1 MDRLFYAP
9 DLKRFRYPLLLL
21 LVLALFAALVW
32 EFLFLDF
39 WNDEIYSL
47 KYFVF
52 NSYAAIV
59 TDYHV
64 PNNHILFNLLSR
76 LYLRAIGEEGLFALM
91 DHPWKLRL
99 LPLGYALLTL
109 WLTYES
115 GRRLAHPVLGLL
127 AAVVLATT
135 LPYLNFALQIRG
147 YGLSALWLMLLSYAC
162 LSYQQKPGFRYLPM
176 AAVSS
181 GLALYTLP
189 SNLYV
194 LLGGMAALFLTTLLD
209 ARSEG
214 WAALWRQPSL
224 ALLGSLVLGTGIG
237 LLLYAPVFWQVFSNP
252 YVAYDFFKWESL
264 LYYPKNLF
272 LTFSSGRWGLWLLF
286 AIGLLRFRDYAGWWR
301 GLLLLALVLL
311 MPLLLVFAL
320 GQAAPLRVFVNLAPV
335 FALLLAAG
343 IYGAFRFLPSKSSW
357 QAGLL
362 LLLAGYCTAVVSA
375 ERRQV
380 KADLLAEADRWGRS
394 QDLYHQYYSAHYRP
408 MEELQWFK
416 KAHYS
421 KGDMVVQ
428 LDCEPH
434 GLPNYLEKLGISYRI
449 DENLDS
455 LLLQRDTLY
464 LITNFRN
471 RLQGYPRY
479 QVEQLSPAPNY
490 HTILRCTV
498 NPQLAQQLAIAV
510 QAGGQQLLLQ
520 GISPVLIP
528 DSLQGKALWMP
539 EEASKNLGAVVQAM
553 EAERICYLRKAKAS
567 PEPVARLLSLTHQL
581 DSVVERDY
589 FSRYHWRRRVA
600 PRLCPDQLH
609 FNGFGEGGFH
619 LSPDQLYSPAFN
631 LEFREGE
638 ALDAFIVQLRF
649 RAQAGSGGILV
660 LEQRRGAETLEWQGI
675 KLQAY
680 RQAGKD
686 WHSLIALMQLPE
698 PPQPGDRLKV
708 YVWNEQKQEI
718 RIDDFEVCSA
728 VE

>member
-1 MDRLFYAP
+1 
-9 DLKRFRYPLLLL
+9 
-21 LVLALFAALVW
+21 
-32 EFLFLDF
+32 
-39 WNDEIYSL
+39 
-47 KYFVF
+47 
-52 NSYAAIV
+52 
-59 TDYHV
+59 
-64 PNNHILFNLLSR
+64 
-76 LYLRAIGEEGLFALM
+76 
-91 DHPWKLRL
+91 
-99 LPLGYALLTL
+99 
-109 WLTYES
+109 
-115 GRRLAHPVLGLL
+115 
-127 AAVVLATT
+127 
-135 LPYLNFALQIRG
+135 
-147 YGLSALWLMLLSYAC
+147 
-162 LSYQQKPGFRYLPM
+162 
-176 AAVSS
+176 
-181 GLALYTLP
+181 
-189 SNLYV
+189 
-194 LLGGMAALFLTTLLD
+194 
-209 ARSEG
+209 
-214 WAALWRQPSL
+214 
-224 ALLGSLVLGTGIG
+224 
-237 LLLYAPVFWQVFSNP
+237 
-252 YVAYDFFKWESL
+252 
-264 LYYPKNLF
+264 
-272 LTFSSGRWGLWLLF
+272 
-286 AIGLLRFRDYAGWWR
+286 
-301 GLLLLALVLL
+301 

-408 MEELQWFK
+408 LAELRWFK
-416 KAHYS
+416 EKYYTEGAA
-421 KGDMVVQ
+421 VVQ

-434 GLPNYLEKLGISYRI
+434 GLPNYLEKLGISYRV

-510 QAGGQQLLLQ
+510 QAGEQQLLLQ

-528 DSLQGKALWMP
+528 DSLHGEALWVP

-553 EAERICYLRKAKAS
+553 EAERICYLRKAEAS

-581 DSVVERDY
+581 DTVAEEGY
-589 FSRYHWRRRVA
+589 FSRYHWRCRDK
-600 PRLCPDQLH
+600 PRLCPEQLH
-609 FNGFGEGGFH
+609 FNGFGQESLR
-619 LSPDQLYSPAFN
+619 LSPERLYSPAFQW
-631 LEFREGE
+631 EVGKEGVP
-638 ALDAFIVQLRF
+638 DAWVVRLRF
-649 RAQAGSGGILV
+649 RASAGSGGILV
-660 LEQRRGAETLEWQGI
+660 LGQQRGAEAVEWQGV

-680 RQAGKD
+680 RQPGKN

-708 YVWNEQKQEI
+708 YVWNEQKQDI